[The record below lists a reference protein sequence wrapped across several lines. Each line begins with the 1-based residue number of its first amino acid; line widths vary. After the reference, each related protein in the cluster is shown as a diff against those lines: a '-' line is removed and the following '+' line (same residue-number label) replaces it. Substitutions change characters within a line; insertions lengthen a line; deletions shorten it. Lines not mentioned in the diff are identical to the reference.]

1 MTSTNS
7 VTLWIEQLKSG
18 DSGAAQR
25 LWESYFQRM
34 VELARRKLQGAPRS
48 AADEEDVALSAFNS
62 FCLGLRE
69 GRFSQLL
76 DSDNLWPLL
85 MAITAHKSVDLIR
98 AQNRIKR
105 GGAGNNPDKQ
115 PENTPIG
122 LPPVPLS
129 QILSRE
135 PDPVFTAE
143 LSENFQRLLQRLDA
157 TGDADLRQITIL
169 KMQGHTSSE
178 IAQQLDCVSRTV
190 ERKLQLIARLWE
202 KDIPA

>member
-1 MTSTNS
+1 MSTTNS

-18 DSGAAQR
+18 DAGAAQR

-98 AQNRIKR
+98 AQNRLKR
-105 GGAGNNPDKQ
+105 GGSGNKAEGDFEKSPA
-115 PENTPIG
+115 G
-122 LPPVPLS
+122 LPPIALS
-129 QILSRE
+129 EILSRE

-143 LSENFQRLLQRLDA
+143 LSENFQRLLERLDA
-157 TGDADLRQITIL
+157 TGDTDLRTIAIL

-178 IAQQLDCVSRTV
+178 VAKQLDCVVRTI

-202 KDIPA
+202 KEMPA